1 MTASFC
7 NVALAV
13 PLRTVFTYGVP
24 ESLRELVQAGTRVLV
39 PFRRPEFFYMQ
50 GKPAGVLMEAFR
62 EIESILNAKYKTTAA
77 NRIVVVLLP
86 TPVVSLVLLWMS

>member
-39 PFRRPEFFYMQ
+39 PFRVAIPTPLGM
-50 GKPAGVLMEAFR
+50 GVLEATQFVTVAQPAHAA
-62 EIESILNAKYKTTAA
+62 SSAKF
-77 NRIVVVLLP
+77 
-86 TPVVSLVLLWMS
+86 